1 MTDTAQLY
9 GDGVAMGYGTSP
21 SFYRYQDRNLG
32 INLGNT
38 EAPVYEWA
46 LIGAPGTEGQA
57 IAAGTPVP
65 IWNTHGT
72 FLIHFDRTAG
82 VDLGGPDS
90 KTWGEQIGQVAWEKA
105 KVALE
110 TYVKSYIGG

>member
-9 GDGVAMGYGTSP
+9 GDWVAVGYGTSP

-46 LIGAPGTEGQA
+46 
-57 IAAGTPVP
+57 
-65 IWNTHGT
+65 
-72 FLIHFDRTAG
+72 
-82 VDLGGPDS
+82 
-90 KTWGEQIGQVAWEKA
+90 
-105 KVALE
+105 
-110 TYVKSYIGG
+110 

>member
-9 GDGVAMGYGTSP
+9 GDWVAVGYGTSP

-57 IAAGTPVP
+57 VAAGTPRPDLEHPRNVP
-65 IWNTHGT
+65 DPLRPHRRRRSG
-72 FLIHFDRTAG
+72 LAG
-82 VDLGGPDS
+82 QQDLG
-90 KTWGEQIGQVAWEKA
+90 
-105 KVALE
+105 
-110 TYVKSYIGG
+110 